1 MSPITAIEQNDSTP
15 AAASLPAAAFD
26 LDAYFRRI
34 GYTGE
39 RTASLATLSALILHH
54 AQTIPFENLNPL
66 LRWPVRLDLPS
77 LQQKLVRDGRGG
89 YCYEYNLLFSQVL
102 QTLGFQVTHLA
113 GRVMWNVPEGV
124 VPPRSHMI
132 LRIDFD
138 QQPYIVDV
146 GFGGMTLTDALRLEP
161 DIEQTTPH
169 EPYRLIKAND
179 LFVLQANVGGEWRSL
194 YRFDLQEQLLTDYEV
209 TNWYIS
215 NHPNS
220 HFISGLIAGR
230 SDPDRRYALRNNVL
244 AVHYLDGRNERHE
257 LTTVA
262 ELRAALTEVMQIA
275 LPDTPELDAVLQ
287 RLISLSQESLPVPHR
302 SA

>member
-1 MSPITAIEQNDSTP
+1 MSPITAIQQNGSTP
-15 AAASLPAAAFD
+15 APAAAFD

-39 RTASLATLSALILHH
+39 RTASRATLSALILHH

-287 RLISLSQESLPVPHR
+287 RLISLSPESQPVPHR